1 MEISNSTFT
10 HSYAEFGGAILQLEG
25 SLTVENC
32 NFTQNTAFYDG
43 GAIYASYVNLKLN
56 NDNFADNRGL
66 NDDARGSNG
75 GGLYLDMT
83 NATITNSSFTNNFA
97 AFDGGAIYTYDTSL
111 FMNKNYFTNNS
122 QFNTTGIFSAFDKNY
137 TALNCNFTDD
147 IISLNNT
154 IYATIVDG
162 SGITLTLV
170 NNTITLTKL
179 PSRFDLRDF
188 G

>member
-1 MEISNSTFT
+1 
-10 HSYAEFGGAILQLEG
+10 
-25 SLTVENC
+25 
-32 NFTQNTAFYDG
+32 
-43 GAIYASYVNLKLN
+43 
-56 NDNFADNRGL
+56 
-66 NDDARGSNG
+66 
-75 GGLYLDMT
+75 
-83 NATITNSSFTNNFA
+83 
-97 AFDGGAIYTYDTSL
+97 
-111 FMNKNYFTNNS
+111 MNKNYFTNNS

>member
-1 MEISNSTFT
+1 MP
-10 HSYAEFGGAILQLEG
+10 G
-25 SLTVENC
+25 
-32 NFTQNTAFYDG
+32 
-43 GAIYASYVNLKLN
+43 
-56 NDNFADNRGL
+56 
-66 NDDARGSNG
+66 GSNG

-188 G
+188 GWVSSVKNQGAIGACWTFGTCGSLESALLKATDTEYDFF